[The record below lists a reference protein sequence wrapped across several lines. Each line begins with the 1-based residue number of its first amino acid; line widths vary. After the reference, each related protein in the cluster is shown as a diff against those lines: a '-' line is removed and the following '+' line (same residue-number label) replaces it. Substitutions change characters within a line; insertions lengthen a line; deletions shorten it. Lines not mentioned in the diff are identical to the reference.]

1 MQVGKDF
8 GEKNVLGS
16 LRIVGQLFLSV
27 TGSNKGVSIVSSTG
41 KRMGEVPWLK
51 RVQLQGFCVN
61 IWNSM
66 PQSVE
71 EACPRGISGAI

>member
-16 LRIVGQLFLSV
+16 LRIVGQLFLLV
-27 TGSNKGVSIVSSTG
+27 IGSNEGVSIVSSTG
-41 KRMGEVPWLK
+41 KRMGKVPWLK

-61 IWNSM
+61 I
-66 PQSVE
+66 
-71 EACPRGISGAI
+71 